1 MPGES
6 APFIDTWAPAQYV
19 FGGSGGSGP
28 VRSPDNPFIAAVA
41 TGSPTV
47 NTSNTDQSTYD
58 GSLTYKIAGTIIL
71 SLVLIF
77 VLQASGFRFV
87 GAVGVG
93 R

>member
-1 MPGES
+1 MPGEP
-6 APFIDTWAPAQYV
+6 APFIDTWAPVQYV

-28 VRSPDNPFIAAVA
+28 VRSPDNPLIAAVA
-41 TGSPTV
+41 TGGGAV
-47 NTSNTDQSTYD
+47 NTQDTSTYD
-58 GSLTYKIAGTIIL
+58 TSLTYKIAGTIIL

>member
-28 VRSPDNPFIAAVA
+28 VRSPDNPFAAAVA
-41 TGSPTV
+41 TGSQIV
-47 NTSNTDQSTYD
+47 NTQDTSTYD
-58 GSLTYKIAGTIIL
+58 TSITYKIAGTIIL

>member
-1 MPGES
+1 VPGGS
-6 APFIDTWAPAQYV
+6 APFIDVWAPAQFVY
-19 FGGSGGSGP
+19 GGSGGSGP
-28 VRSPDNPFIAAVA
+28 VRSPDNPVVAAVA
-41 TGSPTV
+41 SGGGAV
-47 NTSNTDQSTYD
+47 NSGDSTFD
-58 GSLTYKIAGTIIL
+58 PNLTYKIAGTIIL